1 MFVSNR
7 LSVFRQKCQKDLICL
22 PTTNRVGVAKMQANP
37 PKTTAYFPRQFP
49 NRLQRGLWYLRVPR
63 GRPQIS
69 DRIWK
74 THFQTTSK
82 HRLAFEPLSEDVR
95 DLQTWRKTSRLVVVL
110 GGERAQFLKINVN
123 TCSSHC
129 WAPLHPHTHTKT
141 YSWLEGAFE
150 GSAVGWPQVTDRT
163 LALWM
168 PG

>member
-1 MFVSNR
+1 MSDR

-49 NRLQRGLWYLRVPR
+49 NRLQRGLWYSRVPKGGASNLGQNLENTLSNDFKAPFSLR
-63 GRPQIS
+63 ATLWRRSRSADMKKNKQTGGR
-69 DRIWK
+69 
-74 THFQTTSK
+74 F
-82 HRLAFEPLSEDVR
+82 
-95 DLQTWRKTSRLVVVL
+95 

-129 WAPLHPHTHTKT
+129 WAPLHPHTHTQT